1 MVNVLEHLGR
11 RLDEVTLD
19 GGAGEGGEGGERAE
33 VVHDVAKLVEEGGH
47 LGREG
52 GRGSGRRAGAGG
64 AKGEGEGGAVRG
76 ADPLSQERWAK
87 WK

>member
-1 MVNVLEHLGR
+1 MVNVLEHLGG

-33 VVHDVAKLVEEGGH
+33 VVHDVAELVEEGGH

-52 GRGSGRRAGAGG
+52 GGEREESGR
-64 AKGEGEGGAVRG
+64 GEGRGRGGRG
-76 ADPLSQERWAK
+76 AWGGPVIIRALGEV
-87 WK
+87 